1 MAIQEARPKRSIGRL
16 SEIAQVAVRHGFG
29 YFLRKHR
36 LGDLVPWGD
45 KDGVEAAVSDRGRR
59 LREMLD
65 ELGPTFVKFGQL
77 LSTRPDVV
85 PPDIVVELRGLQDD
99 VKPFPFAQVRA
110 VLEDELQLSVEQ
122 AFLEFDELP
131 IASASIGQ
139 VHRAVLPDG
148 REVAV
153 KVQRPAA
160 SSQIEADLGLLYQAA
175 RLLKERVR
183 ALEFIDPEELVD
195 EFARSIRLEL
205 DYGHEAR
212 NAETF
217 RRNFARSD
225 DVVVPRVI
233 RQYSTARVLTL
244 EYLRGKKISELDLP
258 SMRPDERRDIAYR
271 MADTWMTMVFRHG
284 FFHADPHPA
293 NIFVLETGELGL
305 VDFGQAG
312 KLTDEDMTRLTKLF
326 VDAATENVD
335 AIPRRLRE
343 LGVRYAPER
352 EEEFRG
358 EIRTL
363 FDRYYGSRLSDIDPL
378 QVIREGFQLI
388 YAMNLRLPSRFVM
401 LDKAIATLASV
412 GGEVYPDFNVFEVA
426 ARGAAARL
434 DSARAPLPGARRARA
449 DAGRNLPDQVRQPG
463 SRPARRAHRPGL
475 EPALGGARRPRR
487 ARRLV
492 HRRSVRGG
500 GTARSRPAHP
510 LLPRIRRVGRVRPLA
525 HLGRHAPRAPL
536 TLLVEAALAWGR
548 LDTVPPQRTSGA
560 RTEPR
565 LASPAW
571 RARSS
576 SQSRSPRPGSISA
589 GSCATTAST
598 SSEPRAGARRSIS
611 SSVRGPTSCSSR
623 SSTCVSGFVGASR
636 GGPGI
641 GTCR

>member
-1 MAIQEARPKRSIGRL
+1 MATQETRPKRSIGRL
-16 SEIAQVAVRHGFG
+16 SEIAQVAVRYGFG

-36 LGDLVPWGD
+36 LGDLLPWGER
-45 KDGVEAAVSDRGRR
+45 DGVEATVSDRGRR

-99 VKPFPFAQVRA
+99 VKPFPFEQVRV
-110 VLEDELQLSVEQ
+110 VLEDELRLSVEQ

-160 SSQIEADLGLLYQAA
+160 PSQIEADLGLLYQAA

-183 ALEFIDPEELVD
+183 ALEFIDPQELVD
-195 EFARSIRLEL
+195 EFARSIRQEL

-217 RRNFARSD
+217 HRNFARSGE
-225 DVVVPRVI
+225 VVVPRVV

-244 EYLRGKKISELDLP
+244 EYLRGRKISELDLP
-258 SMRPDERRDIAYR
+258 SMRPEERRAIAYR

-326 VDAATENVD
+326 VDAATENVE

-343 LGVRYAPER
+343 LGVRYEPER

-388 YAMNLRLPSRFVM
+388 YSMNLRLPSRFVM

-426 ARGAAARL
+426 KPYARGLLADRFHPRVMAH
-434 DSARAPLPGARRARA
+434 RARIEA
-449 DAGRNLPDQVRQPG
+449 MQLGSIARELPYQ
-463 SRPARRAHRPGL
+463 AHDVLERMREGTFQIKFDNPGL
-475 EPALGGARRPRR
+475 DQLDEHIDQASNRLSVALVVLGG
-487 ARRLV
+487 LV
-492 HRRSVRGG
+492 GSSIVGVFAEEGPQVLGLHFLSFLGFVLSGAFG
-500 GTARSRPAHP
+500 LWLIWGV
-510 LLPRIRRVGRVRPLA
+510 IR
-525 HLGRHAPRAPL
+525 H
-536 TLLVEAALAWGR
+536 GR
-548 LDTVPPQRTSGA
+548 L
-560 RTEPR
+560 
-565 LASPAW
+565 
-571 RARSS
+571 
-576 SQSRSPRPGSISA
+576 
-589 GSCATTAST
+589 
-598 SSEPRAGARRSIS
+598 
-611 SSVRGPTSCSSR
+611 
-623 SSTCVSGFVGASR
+623 
-636 GGPGI
+636 
-641 GTCR
+641 